1 MGDLWG
7 FKDVKEL
14 EKNIKDMPDTILK
27 EQISSL
33 GDKTNFV
40 LYGKPVSLKVTNN
53 QEIDYGLATLFNIV
67 VPKLDNYAK
76 TILIMYSNPEE
87 DYPVAISVDSS
98 YEDDCE
104 DFRPQ
109 YICNDKDGFIKAISE
124 ILSSKDVLH
133 IVGILYAKANMLDG

>member
-1 MGDLWG
+1 MRDLWG

-33 GDKTNFV
+33 GDKTNFI
-40 LYGKPVSLKVTNN
+40 LYGKPVSMKVTNN
-53 QEIDYGLATLFNIV
+53 LQIHYGLATLFNIV

-87 DYPVAISVDSS
+87 DYPVVISVGSS

-104 DFRPQ
+104 DFHPK
-109 YICNDKDGFIKAISE
+109 YICNDKDEFIRVISE
-124 ILSSKDVLH
+124 ILSSEDVLH
-133 IVGILYAKANMLDG
+133 IVGILYAKASMLEG